1 MAGREWIST
10 MGENHRQYVFP
21 SYWGVNAVR
30 GFSSYD
36 SYSES
41 YNPGWQ
47 SHFNYWDQEEQLRHQ
62 SPPSPMQVAP
72 QTTNSGMSFEDIAK
86 SLALTTLRFQQN
98 TSANFQET
106 RENIQLLGNQI
117 SQLAMAIDKLAV
129 QASQGLPSQTDTHP
143 IENLSAMTPQS
154 GTELHMIE
162 QAPMDTKE
170 DKKTLEDTESQDKEV
185 ESDLIPV
192 PSANI
197 CVLPTPY
204 RMSKLNEDEKRIF
217 NTSLK
222 VKINTPVLELKALPY
237 HLQCLYLG
245 VSEILSNIIFQGLVK
260 EQYELKL
267 DENES
272 LRNCKEKTKRF
283 YDFMFSKKLFEVEKK
298 ARLKSL
304 DMREILKG
312 VITLYPELKSVFYLL
327 PQQLTLSDKACSRL
341 ISPSMLSAP
350 FSNAAPLA
358 V

>member
-1 MAGREWIST
+1 
-10 MGENHRQYVFP
+10 
-21 SYWGVNAVR
+21 
-30 GFSSYD
+30 
-36 SYSES
+36 
-41 YNPGWQ
+41 
-47 SHFNYWDQEEQLRHQ
+47 
-62 SPPSPMQVAP
+62 
-72 QTTNSGMSFEDIAK
+72 MSFEDIAK

-129 QASQGLPSQTDTHP
+129 QTSQGLPSQTDTHP

-204 RMSKLNEDEKRIF
+204 RMSKLKEDEKRIL

-298 ARLKSL
+298 VVFYNVRLELISGKLSSWLGRFESVNTFPHGVAKLKSL
-304 DMREILKG
+304 DMRQILKVNG
-312 VITLYPELKSVFYLL
+312 HRSKSFLGGDNVTTIIGIVLASL
-327 PQQLTLSDKACSRL
+327 QQLTY
-341 ISPSMLSAP
+341 
-350 FSNAAPLA
+350 
-358 V
+358 